1 MKNVNRVFFCKSLSL
16 VFLVPSFTRSHIR
29 FTYSAAGASS
39 PNRAIHCMA
48 SDSPQSGD
56 GSVSSPPNVAAVP
69 SSSSSSSAS
78 SAIDFLSL
86 CTRLKVSF
94 D

>member
-16 VFLVPSFTRSHIR
+16 VFLVPSFTRSSLR
-29 FTYSAAGASS
+29 FTYSAATASP

-48 SDSPQSGD
+48 SDSPQSGH
-56 GSVSSPPNVAAVP
+56 GSVSPPPPNVAAVP
-69 SSSSSSSAS
+69 TSSVS

-86 CTRLKVSF
+86 CTRLKVSIE
-94 D
+94 